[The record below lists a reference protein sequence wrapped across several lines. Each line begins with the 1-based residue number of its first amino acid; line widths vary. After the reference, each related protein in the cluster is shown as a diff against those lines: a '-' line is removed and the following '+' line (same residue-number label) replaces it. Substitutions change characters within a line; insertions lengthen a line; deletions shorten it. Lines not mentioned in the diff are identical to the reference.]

1 MQNWVEK
8 YRPKSL
14 DEVVGNA
21 TAVQELRAW
30 AESWEH
36 GHPTKKAVIL
46 AGKPGTGKTSAALAL
61 ANDMHWEVI
70 EMNASDSRNAEAVHQ
85 LATRSAITQTFLSDG
100 TFVRSSEGGRKLI
113 ILDEAD
119 NLFGAED
126 RGGIGA
132 IVETI
137 QATGHP
143 IILVANDLYELT
155 RRSSSLK
162 RLTKTIRFQR
172 IHSASV
178 KNVLRNICK
187 AEAVT
192 VSDEIL
198 DFVVTQS
205 TGDLR
210 SAINDMQ
217 SMSAGGK
224 DISDAEVASVG
235 FRDTEGSVFD
245 ALIQIFRS
253 GNIEK
258 ARASTRD
265 LDESP
270 ETMIL
275 WIDENMPAE
284 YRRADDLER
293 GYDALSKA
301 DIYLGRVRRRQHY
314 GLWSYANDMMTA
326 GVAAARQG
334 KPAGG
339 QYQFPSWLR
348 KMSSSRGTR
357 GTLDSLA
364 RKLGR
369 CMHTSKN
376 IILNDVLVPFRQLF
390 LQDSELRTS
399 AAVTL
404 GLEAREVAFLLGES
418 EDSAQVKRLMEA
430 VGKARGAEEKAPV
443 GFDKFKEPG
452 EGEDTGDQE

>member
-14 DEVVGNA
+14 TEVVGNA
-21 TAVQELRAW
+21 AAVAEMRAW

-36 GHPTKKAVIL
+36 GHPAKKAVIL

-61 ANDMHWEVI
+61 GNDMHWQVI
-70 EMNASDSRNAEAVHQ
+70 EMNASDSRNADAVHKV
-85 LATRSAITQTFLSDG
+85 ATRSAISQTFLSDG
-100 TFVRSSEGGRKLI
+100 TFVRSTEGGRKLI

-119 NLFGAED
+119 NLFGVED

-137 QATGHP
+137 QESAHP

-162 RLTKTIRFQR
+162 RLTKTIKFQR
-172 IHSASV
+172 LHAASV
-178 KNVLRNICK
+178 KTVLRNICK
-187 AEAVT
+187 AEGVT
-192 VSDEIL
+192 ASEETL
-198 DFVVTQS
+198 DFIASQS
-205 TGDLR
+205 QGDLR
-210 SAINDMQ
+210 SAINDLQ
-217 SMSAGGK
+217 SVSAGVSE
-224 DISDAEVASVG
+224 ISGEQTASMG
-235 FRDTEGSVFD
+235 FRDTEGSIFD

-253 GNIEK
+253 GSVDK

-301 DIYLGRVRRRQHY
+301 DVYLGRVRRRQHY
-314 GLWSYANDMMTA
+314 GLWSYASDMMTG

-334 KPAGG
+334 KASGG
-339 QYQFPSWLR
+339 QYHFPSWLR
-348 KMSSSRGTR
+348 KMSSSRGAR
-357 GTLDSLA
+357 GTVDSIA

-369 CMHTSKN
+369 FIHTSKAVV
-376 IILNDVLVPFRQLF
+376 LNDVLTPFRQLF
-390 LQDSELRTS
+390 QQDAELRASS
-399 AAVTL
+399 AAML
-404 GLEAREVAFLLGES
+404 GFDAREVAFLLDES
-418 EDSAQVKRLMEA
+418 EDSAQVKRLMEE
-430 VGKARGAEEKAPV
+430 VGKVRGTEAEGPKDFA
-443 GFDKFKEPG
+443 KFEDSPD
-452 EGEDTGDQE
+452 EGDE